1 MKLQDLTAA
10 NVHSAEHR
18 ATMRLILRVTAETH
32 RLFRRTFDAAN
43 TAILASVDD
52 EGMVDAGRMNSRVP
66 AILNQFRR
74 DITDWNNVFE
84 RAREQAANIAFGG
97 LVVTHNAYFGG
108 LAESAPRP
116 VDITEQVT
124 PEQLAAAVAQAERQ
138 GMTARQVDAMTRMW
152 EQRRVRALEA
162 AAQRVQGDGL
172 VLSSRIWSLENGGI
186 QAIRNTLLAAFSE
199 RTSAARLANL
209 LESALGAGQNCP
221 RWAYSRLYRMDARER
236 AQDSAGLLRDDEC
249 RATGISYNALR
260 LARTE
265 IQYAHNQMQ
274 MDIYEN
280 APWVNGYKVRLS
292 PTHPA
297 VDICDELA
305 AGGPYQPN
313 NLVIPAHPNCLCY
326 AEPVVMGR
334 DEFRMSVRQWL
345 AGENSFLDNYSRW
358 LGTPEPLASLPWS
371 ATLATALE
379 LWLNTSA
386 SGQAAALGV

>member
-1 MKLQDLTAA
+1 MKLTDLTLS

-32 RLFRRTFDAAN
+32 RLFRRTYDAAN
-43 TAILASVDD
+43 AAILASVDD
-52 EGMVDAGRMNSRVP
+52 EGMVDATKLQGRVP
-66 AILNQFRR
+66 AILNQFQR
-74 DITDWNNVFE
+74 DVKDWNNLFE

-97 LVVTHNAYFGG
+97 LVVAHNAYFGG
-108 LAESAPRP
+108 LAESAPPP

-124 PEQLAAAVAQAERQ
+124 PEQLAAAVTQAERQ
-138 GMTARQVDAMTRMW
+138 GITARQVDTMTRLW
-152 EQRRVRALEA
+152 EQRRARALTA
-162 AAQRVQGDGL
+162 AAQRVQSDGL

-186 QAIRNTLLAAFSE
+186 QSIRNTLLTAFSE

-236 AQDSAGLLRDDEC
+236 AADDAGLLRDDEC
-249 RATGISYNALR
+249 RSTGISYNALR

-305 AGGPYQPN
+305 AGGPYAPN

-326 AEPVVMGR
+326 TEPVIMDR
-334 DEFRMSVRQWL
+334 DAFRMNVRAWL
-345 AGENSFLDNYSRW
+345 AGENQFLDGYARW
-358 LGTPEPLASLPWS
+358 LGTPAPLAPLPWTMS
-371 ATLATALE
+371 LASALE

-386 SGQAAALGV
+386 SGQAAAIGV